1 METDKV
7 IFMKILI
14 VEDEPSL
21 RELMQKTLVKER
33 YVVETAST
41 FHEASLKI
49 ADYSYD
55 CILLDIMLPDG
66 NGLKL
71 LEMLKEQQKRESVII
86 ISARDSIEDKV
97 LGLEQGADDYLPKPF
112 HLAELNARIKSVLR
126 RQRGDG
132 SRSLRLGNLRIEPD
146 SFRVFVGD
154 KELELLKKEYDI
166 LFYFA
171 NRPNH
176 IIDKAVLAEAVW
188 GDHIDQA
195 DSFHF
200 VYAQVK
206 NLRQQLK
213 KAGATIE
220 IRSIYGFGYKLVIIG
235 RLLRNNHH
243 PLTCRQRAP
252 FEKRREQQQ
261 LFHPS
266 HHKGRSRTTPDDR
279 ILRCRHIYKGK
290 GRNRAGTR
298 AAYHLRR
305 QRRPLFPAGSLD
317 SLF

>member
-1 METDKV
+1 
-7 IFMKILI
+7 MKILI

-97 LGLEQGADDYLPKPF
+97 LGLE
-112 HLAELNARIKSVLR
+112 
-126 RQRGDG
+126 
-132 SRSLRLGNLRIEPD
+132 PD

-220 IRSIYGFGYKLVIIG
+220 IRSIYGFGYKLVI
-235 RLLRNNHH
+235 N
-243 PLTCRQRAP
+243 
-252 FEKRREQQQ
+252 EEE
-261 LFHPS
+261 
-266 HHKGRSRTTPDDR
+266 
-279 ILRCRHIYKGK
+279 
-290 GRNRAGTR
+290 
-298 AAYHLRR
+298 
-305 QRRPLFPAGSLD
+305 
-317 SLF
+317 